1 MVIIIILA
9 LATSLLGYLLVNNF
23 QFSRGRTIHVHFTS
37 VGDLNVGAWVRKSG
51 IKVGSV
57 TRLDPA
63 PDETTIIAT
72 VVFKPGQ
79 IVRQGDKFALVA
91 KGILGDMYIEQRPGP
106 RDSPLAEEGRLY
118 EGEPSFNITD
128 LLGGSA
134 MDTVTDLADS
144 LKKVLAI
151 LENNT
156 GALDSSLKD
165 IAATAKNVRIVTE
178 RAVVFTDSVPE
189 ITRQITSSIDT
200 LQATVTDVAST
211 TQAMLTRLQGN
222 LDSSS
227 DDLAASMKAI
237 RKSSL
242 DIQKAVEQL
251 TAQNSVIAKLSA
263 PATADS
269 LATTVKNLESISQD
283 LLNVTR
289 DTQKIVQGVSTIF
302 QTP

>member
-1 MVIIIILA
+1 MNAPLNMV
-9 LATSLLGYLLVNNF
+9 GNW
-23 QFSRGRTIHVHFTS
+23 R
-37 VGDLNVGAWVRKSG
+37 W
-51 IKVGSV
+51 
-57 TRLDPA
+57 
-63 PDETTIIAT
+63 
-72 VVFKPGQ
+72 
-79 IVRQGDKFALVA
+79 
-91 KGILGDMYIEQRPGP
+91 
-106 RDSPLAEEGRLY
+106 
-118 EGEPSFNITD
+118 
-128 LLGGSA
+128 
-134 MDTVTDLADS
+134 
-144 LKKVLAI
+144 
-151 LENNT
+151 
-156 GALDSSLKD
+156 
-165 IAATAKNVRIVTE
+165 
-178 RAVVFTDSVPE
+178 
-189 ITRQITSSIDT
+189 
-200 LQATVTDVAST
+200 DVAST